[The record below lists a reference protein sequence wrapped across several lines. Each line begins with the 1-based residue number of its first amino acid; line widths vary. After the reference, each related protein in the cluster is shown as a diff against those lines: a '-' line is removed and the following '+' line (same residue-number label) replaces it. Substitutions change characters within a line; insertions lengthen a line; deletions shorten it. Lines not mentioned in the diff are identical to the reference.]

1 MKVITDIQRIEEIFA
16 RGTVVDILPTK
27 AELLKRLT
35 SGERLRMYI
44 GFDPTSTAL
53 HLGHA
58 KNIMF

>member
-35 SGERLRMYI
+35 SGERLSMYI
-44 GFDPTSTAL
+44 
-53 HLGHA
+53 
-58 KNIMF
+58 